1 MFLLDNLMDNSL
13 VFGWEEWVSLPKLG
27 LPAIKAKIDTGA
39 RTSSLHAFDIETFGS
54 NQNPHVRFMVHP
66 VPGRTDLVIPC
77 SAPIVDRREIT
88 SSNGESEL
96 RYVIETEFSVNGRA
110 WSIEITLTNRLG
122 MTMHMLVGR
131 QALLPEITINA
142 SERYCQP
149 ELNYDLYHS
158 TKAMRESAVRR
169 ALRVAIL
176 SRENNY
182 TNDRLIAAGEARGH
196 TVEKIDTNRCYMAIN
211 AMSPEVHYDGARLPR
226 FDAVIPRIG
235 SSITPYGTSVVRQFE
250 TIGTYCLNGSQGIT
264 ASRDKLHSHQLLAR
278 HKIGMPNTAF
288 ANSPKDTD
296 SLINLVGTAPLIVKL
311 LESTQGKGVVLAETK
326 KAAQSVISAF
336 RGLKANFLVQDFV
349 KEANGEDIRC
359 FVLNGKV
366 VAAMKRSAAAGDFRS
381 NLHQGGQASIVR
393 ISKEERETAIRAV
406 KAFGLRMAGVDL
418 LRSNDGPKVLE
429 VNSSPGLEG
438 IEKAT
443 DKNIAGMIY
452 DHIENY
458 VRPTAVPKTPK
469 IAPVLRG

>member
-1 MFLLDNLMDNSL
+1 MDHSL

>member
-1 MFLLDNLMDNSL
+1 MDHSL

-158 TKAMRESAVRR
+158 TKAMRASAVRR